1 MRRIGRMTPS
11 RVFKNFSAANMRI
24 LFEYPITLD
33 EYFLLFHSLKLP
45 KNKEKSKGK
54 SLFIG
59 IVRRFIKESYCSRIG
74 GQTTP
79 GEFQSF
85 RNLTVRPPKD
95 NHPEWTSLYHS
106 SDSESDSCRSRQFS
120 ELLQ

>member
-33 EYFLLFHSLKLP
+33 EYFFAFHSLKLR
-45 KNKEKSKGK
+45 KNREKSKRK
-54 SLFIG
+54 SLSIG
-59 IVRRFIKESYCSRIG
+59 VVRRFIKEIFCTRIG

-79 GEFQSF
+79 GLVAILFVLHNVATF
-85 RNLTVRPPKD
+85 RDL
-95 NHPEWTSLYHS
+95 
-106 SDSESDSCRSRQFS
+106 
-120 ELLQ
+120 